1 MASKSNS
8 GSSPENWSQ
17 LESLIEVTNK
27 DLRARGHKASLVVHQ
42 DLISIRGTF
51 PTEEGRK
58 RIRIS
63 TAVKATIKGVAL
75 AETRLIDLLAAVKN
89 TGAIPNPLPWAN
101 KEISSTGYPKVKVR
115 DAIAQL
121 KKQFFSTKTPNEESR
136 QNTWNTMNYG
146 LKKLDPGAY
155 VTVDYLLAQVID
167 KSINTKTG
175 EPSANMK
182 LKLKQYY
189 KRLAK
194 TVNLPDINKF
204 DDIETPYEPE
214 ERIIPWQL
222 EDGILEFAEQV
233 RSHPR
238 YGWLTCAMIFYGCRP
253 SESFFLT
260 PNASGSATTY
270 TIKQKKKLPKKRNA
284 MILPGEIN
292 YIKKL
297 NLLDINRPLTFKNA
311 ADFSPNASKT
321 ICDSWLKWI
330 VKEMPELEL
339 YDLRHFWARR
349 SIRQNVPTGL
359 AVKTMGTSYKIFEN
373 TYLKTMDEGDIED
386 YLRRNKS

>member
-1 MASKSNS
+1 MASSNTE
-8 GSSPENWSQ
+8 GSSSEDWS
-17 LESLIEVTNK
+17 LRTKELIDVTNK
-27 DLRARGHKASLVVHQ
+27 DLRARGHKASLE
-42 DLISIRGTF
+42 IFRKNIYIRGTF
-51 PTEEGRK
+51 PERGRIK
-58 RIRIS
+58 INTSIPAS
-63 TAVKATIKGVAL
+63 VKGVSL

-89 TGAIPNPLPWAN
+89 TGAIPDPLPWAY

-155 VTVDYLLAQVID
+155 ITTDYLLAQVAD
-167 KSINTKTG
+167 KSFNTKTG
-175 EPSANMK
+175 EFSPNMK

-189 KRLAK
+189 KRLAE
-194 TVNLPDINKF
+194 TVNLPDVHKF
-204 DDIETPYEPE
+204 KDVETPYEPE
-214 ERIIPWQL
+214 ERVIPWEL
-222 EDGILEFAEQV
+222 ESGILEFAEQV

-238 YGWLTCAMIFYGCRP
+238 YGWLTCCMIFYGCRP

-297 NLLDINRPLTFKNA
+297 NLLDINRPLTFEKA
-311 ADFSPNASKT
+311 SDFSPNASKT

-359 AVKTMGTSYKIFEN
+359 AVKTMGTSYRIFEN
-373 TYLKTMDEGDIED
+373 TYLKTMGEEDIDD
-386 YLRRNKS
+386 YLKRNKS